1 MQTKSI
7 IQLTKEAIERQEAFR
22 DSISFIMNKY
32 IIEDSVFIW
41 NNGLVE
47 CTEGYF
53 EVIGE
58 YKNLNEAI
66 KEVSS
71 KSYTGIRILNN
82 TDFQVGIIHTKI
94 SECNEDNKIF
104 DIKRLEIIR

>member
-1 MQTKSI
+1 MLTKSK
-7 IQLTKEAIERQEAFR
+7 IQLLKEHYEIANNYREGLENL
-22 DSISFIMNKY
+22 MNKY
-32 IIEDSVFIW
+32 IIEDSVFTW

-82 TDFQVGIIHTKI
+82 TDFQVGMIHTKI